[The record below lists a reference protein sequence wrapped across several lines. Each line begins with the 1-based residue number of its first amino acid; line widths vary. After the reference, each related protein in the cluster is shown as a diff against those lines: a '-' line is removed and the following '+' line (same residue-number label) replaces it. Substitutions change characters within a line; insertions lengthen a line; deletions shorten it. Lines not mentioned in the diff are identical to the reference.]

1 MFSICQ
7 TLCGSW
13 KYSGNQETQSLVL
26 LQILVEYYVLWIN
39 GNQTCPLGMLT
50 NTRIFR

>member
-26 LQILVEYYVLWIN
+26 LQILVEHSVLRIN
-39 GNQTCPLGMLT
+39 GNQTFPLGLT
-50 NTRIFR
+50 NSQIIR

>member
-1 MFSICQ
+1 MLSICQ

-26 LQILVEYYVLWIN
+26 LQILVEHYVLWIN
-39 GNQTCPLGMLT
+39 GDQTCPLGTLT
-50 NTRIFR
+50 NIRIFR